1 MFFLKNQLYLECKEK
16 AADHHGYSRTENTAL
31 AGTST
36 GYEISGAVQSAP
48 VSQAVLPQLRGNERL
63 ETGISEA
70 DRRSRGNQMEELLK
84 KLNDAGV
91 RYVVIGGQAML
102 QEGMPRFTL
111 DWDLFIPPFDQ
122 ANFDKLNAA
131 LADELDMSVEPLD
144 VQTGDGFV
152 QTFQTS
158 GGILQ
163 FHLSPPGLPKFSTV
177 EARAVVHEFH
187 GVPVKYLCLDDL
199 LSSKLAVERDKDSD
213 DILFLTIKKQSQQ
226 NG

>member
-1 MFFLKNQLYLECKEK
+1 
-16 AADHHGYSRTENTAL
+16 
-31 AGTST
+31 
-36 GYEISGAVQSAP
+36 
-48 VSQAVLPQLRGNERL
+48 
-63 ETGISEA
+63 
-70 DRRSRGNQMEELLK
+70 MEELLK

-122 ANFDKLNAA
+122 TNFDKLNAA
-131 LADELDMSVEPLD
+131 LVDELDMSVEPLNI
-144 VQTGDGFV
+144 QTGDGFV

-163 FHLSPPGLPKFSTV
+163 FHLSPPGLPKFSEV

>member
-1 MFFLKNQLYLECKEK
+1 
-16 AADHHGYSRTENTAL
+16 
-31 AGTST
+31 
-36 GYEISGAVQSAP
+36 
-48 VSQAVLPQLRGNERL
+48 
-63 ETGISEA
+63 
-70 DRRSRGNQMEELLK
+70 MEELLK

-199 LSSKLAVERDKDSD
+199 LAVERDKDSD